1 MLDYRKT
8 FFDPAALCRFDRVIN
23 DEREDWAY
31 DAGAQESSALRHF
44 VFAEQ
49 AVLALNVALAT
60 GRPLLVSGEPGSGKT
75 SLARFA
81 ARALGRTFYRETVT
95 SRTQASDLLS
105 SFDALRRLSHAQE
118 KGALLPEQAYV
129 VPGRLW
135 WALNPR
141 TAALRGLTALTGVAP
156 LADPGVVAPDAD
168 SSKAAL
174 LLDEIDKA
182 DPDVPNDL
190 LESLDER
197 SFTVPE
203 TGERITAEREDVLIV
218 LTTNA
223 ERELPPAF
231 LRRCVTV
238 ELPEP
243 SKPWLIDI
251 ARRRF
256 GAGSGDFQDTLYER
270 LAEELMSLRQLAE
283 EQGQRPP
290 STSEYVDAV
299 ATCRSLLEEG
309 WIDNDPKHLAR
320 LLDAVLVKGAS
331 KRPQE

>member
-8 FFDPAALCRFDRVIN
+8 FFDPSSLSGFVRVPGA
-23 DEREDWAY
+23 EREDWAY
-31 DAGAQESSALRHF
+31 DAGPGLDGAQRHF
-44 VFAEQ
+44 VFAEE

-81 ARALGRTFYRETVT
+81 ARALGRVFYRETIT
-95 SRTQASDLLS
+95 SRTQATDLLS
-105 SFDALRRLSHAQE
+105 SFDALQRLSDAQV
-118 KGALLPEQAYV
+118 KDALRPHQAYV
-129 VPGRLW
+129 LPGRLW

-141 TAALRGLTALTGVAP
+141 TAALRGLGELPGLKP
-156 LADPGVVAPDAD
+156 IPDPGIAPANAVG

-197 SFTVPE
+197 SFTVAE
-203 TGERITAEREDVLIV
+203 TGERITPGRKDVLIV

-238 ELPEP
+238 ELPKP
-243 SKPWLIDI
+243 SKSWLIDI
-251 ARRRF
+251 AKRRF
-256 GAGSGDFQDTLYER
+256 GAGTAAFQDTLYER
-270 LAEELMSLRQLAE
+270 LAEEVMALRTAAL
-283 EQGQRPP
+283 EQGRRPP

-299 ATCRSLLEEG
+299 ATCRDLLDEG
-309 WIDNDPKHLAR
+309 WIQNDAKALNR
-320 LLDAVLVKGAS
+320 LLDAVLVKGAT
-331 KRPQE
+331 R